1 MIERIIGKIKI
12 YIKQENPGYVISYF
26 PISISLHLKA
36 SRIATSGFQY
46 ILLIFL
52 ILNQQSNSSIS
63 IFLKTFHL
71 NSSCIFLKISL
82 TQL

>member
-46 ILLIFL
+46 IFL